1 MKSSVKKII
10 IFLAIIFLLFIY
22 AGLRTYN
29 SHNKDQVISSED
41 QKNYSGGKSEVKKNF
56 EIEDLSNEEKKQ
68 IEESLGSE
76 ISEIKH
82 IKFFED
88 EAYIKQEVK
97 NKEGYTIEN
106 ISEVKDAIEFSGP
119 DVYESICDNKKDEEA
134 EIKIGERI
142 LRNDYMADLPL
153 DAKIISNALD
163 FDVRKE
169 NKIDLDLGIKVEGKA
184 FASLSLFPEINHY
197 DFEIYKT
204 GRKVSE
210 GTAKKVVGAY
220 LIIRKEQINE
230 I

>member
-10 IFLAIIFLLFIY
+10 IFLVIIFLLFIY

-56 EIEDLSNEEKKQ
+56 EIEDLSHEEKKQ

-153 DAKIISNALD
+153 DVKIISNALD

-169 NKIDLDLGIKVEGKA
+169 NKIDLDLGIKVEGKT
-184 FASLSLFPEINHY
+184 FASVSLFPKINHY
-197 DFEIYKT
+197 DFEIHKN

>member
-1 MKSSVKKII
+1 MKSSLKKTI

-56 EIEDLSNEEKKQ
+56 EIEDLSHEEKKQ

-97 NKEGYTIEN
+97 NKEDYIIED
-106 ISEVKDAIEFSGP
+106 ISEVKNVVEFSGEH
-119 DVYESICDNKKDEEA
+119 YQSIYDNKEDEEVT
-134 EIKIGERI
+134 IKIGEKKFK
-142 LRNDYMADLPL
+142 NDYMADLPI
-153 DAKIISNALD
+153 DEKIISNALG
-163 FDVRKE
+163 FDVKRE
-169 NKIDLDLGIKVEGKA
+169 ILIDLDLDIKVEGKT
-184 FASLSLFPEINHY
+184 FATDSLYPEINSY
-197 DFEIYKT
+197 DFKILNKDKET
-204 GRKVSE
+204 RKGS
-210 GTAKKVVGAY
+210 AKKVVGAY
-220 LIIRKEQINE
+220 LILRKEKRNE